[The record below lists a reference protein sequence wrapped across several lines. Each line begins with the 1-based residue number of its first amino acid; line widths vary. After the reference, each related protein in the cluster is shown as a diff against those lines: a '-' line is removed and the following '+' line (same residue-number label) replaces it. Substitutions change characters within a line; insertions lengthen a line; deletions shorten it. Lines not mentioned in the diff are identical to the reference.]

1 MALLGIGCCLVCY
14 GLFKFFGI
22 FGDRTLRVGQYLQ
35 GMDFILDTE
44 AVSRGK
50 LGVVRPLFAGRNMNP
65 TDVHFQLL
73 ACKNNVHPNMSVIEN
88 QTY

>member
-1 MALLGIGCCLVCY
+1 
-14 GLFKFFGI
+14 
-22 FGDRTLRVGQYLQ
+22 
-35 GMDFILDTE
+35 MDFILDTE

-88 QTY
+88 QTYEFKATELGMRVLRF